1 MERKSKEKDSMFLLM
16 CLDDGWKGKGKR
28 KYYYFKLFLYQKIMT
43 EYQEY
48 DFTLKT
54 V

>member
-1 MERKSKEKDSMFLLM
+1 MVEKEREK
-16 CLDDGWKGKGKR
+16 GNIII
-28 KYYYFKLFLYQKIMT
+28 FKLFLYQKIMSK
-43 EYQEY
+43 YQEY